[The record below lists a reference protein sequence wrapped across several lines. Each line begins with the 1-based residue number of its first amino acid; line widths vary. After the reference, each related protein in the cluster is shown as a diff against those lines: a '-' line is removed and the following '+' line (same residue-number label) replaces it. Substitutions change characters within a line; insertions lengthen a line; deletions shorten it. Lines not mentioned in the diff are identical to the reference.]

1 MKILNEVIS
10 NLETYKGVE
19 YINREELIK
28 SLKLAKEELNKQLI
42 LSSVSQQREL
52 LLQAYK
58 DGFQAATDSII
69 GANEMVK
76 NKTLQ

>member
-1 MKILNEVIS
+1 MITKEFKEKLTS
-10 NLETYKGVE
+10 AM
-19 YINREELIK
+19 NRGGWGKENIKDVLPLIE
-28 SLKLAKEELNKQLI
+28 SYVKQLP
-42 LSSVSQQREL
+42 LHNVSQQREL

-69 GANEMVK
+69 GANERVK

>member
-1 MKILNEVIS
+1 MITEEFKEKLTSAMNKGGWGKENIKEVLPLI
-10 NLETYKGVE
+10 ED
-19 YINREELIK
+19 YI
-28 SLKLAKEELNKQLI
+28 KQLP
-42 LSSVSQQREL
+42 LHNVSQQREL

>member
-1 MKILNEVIS
+1 MITKEFKEKLTS
-10 NLETYKGVE
+10 AM
-19 YINREELIK
+19 NRGGWGKENIKDVLPLIE
-28 SLKLAKEELNKQLI
+28 SYVKQLP
-42 LSSVSQQREL
+42 LHNVCQQREL

-69 GANEMVK
+69 GANERVK

>member
-1 MKILNEVIS
+1 MITEEFKEKLTS
-10 NLETYKGVE
+10 AM
-19 YINREELIK
+19 NRGGWGKENIKDVLPLI
-28 SLKLAKEELNKQLI
+28 ENYVKQLP
-42 LSSVSQQREL
+42 LHSVSQQREL

>member
-1 MKILNEVIS
+1 MITKEFKEKLTSYMNKGGWGKENIKEVLPLI
-10 NLETYKGVE
+10 ED
-19 YINREELIK
+19 YI
-28 SLKLAKEELNKQLI
+28 KQLP
-42 LSSVSQQREL
+42 LHNVSQQREL

>member
-1 MKILNEVIS
+1 MITEEFKEKLTS
-10 NLETYKGVE
+10 AM
-19 YINREELIK
+19 NRGGWGKENIKDVLPLIE
-28 SLKLAKEELNKQLI
+28 SYVKQLP
-42 LSSVSQQREL
+42 LHNVSQQREL

-69 GANEMVK
+69 SANEIVK